1 VLGPVLFLI
10 YISDIGSEL
19 PAGVDYALFADDLKI
34 FHPEEN
40 ILQQG
45 LDGIHRWSVKWQLP
59 LNLSKLELLR
69 IGRQGTDHNLTVGGE
84 KLVESSSVRDLGV
97 LVDKKLNFKD
107 HIDKIT
113 VDANRKANFILRRF
127 RHLGKTTL
135 ATLFS
140 STVRPSLE
148 YCSTVWSPVGKTLI
162 KKLEKVQRSFTKRI
176 RGLKDVSYVERL
188 AEVGLMTLHQ
198 RRHLMDLI
206 MVDKIT
212 SGNSCNPREMFFAGA
227 NDRTLTL
234 RGHSRRLEIPVHCHG
249 VTRRMF
255 WRRVLK
261 PWNELPTE
269 VAEAN
274 DDFKTRLSVYLRGT

>member
-1 VLGPVLFLI
+1 M
-10 YISDIGSEL
+10 
-19 PAGVDYALFADDLKI
+19 
-34 FHPEEN
+34 
-40 ILQQG
+40 
-45 LDGIHRWSVKWQLP
+45 
-59 LNLSKLELLR
+59 
-69 IGRQGTDHNLTVGGE
+69 GGE
-84 KLVESSSVRDLGV
+84 KLVESNSVRDLGV

-127 RHLGKTTL
+127 GHLYKRTL

-176 RGLKDVSYVERL
+176 RGLKDISYVERL
-188 AEVGLMTLHQ
+188 FEVGLMTLHQ

-212 SGNSCNPREMFFAGA
+212 SGN
-227 NDRTLTL
+227 
-234 RGHSRRLEIPVHCHG
+234 
-249 VTRRMF
+249 
-255 WRRVLK
+255 
-261 PWNELPTE
+261 
-269 VAEAN
+269 
-274 DDFKTRLSVYLRGT
+274 